1 MCFLHCCTFN
11 TNWIPFFSS
20 PYEVIVLDEIS
31 YDYMVVGYPG
41 NTYGWIM
48 ARSASMEAKIFEKIM
63 TSLEDDFGYDRDNF
77 KIIKHS
83 SKTKN

>member
-1 MCFLHCCTFN
+1 
-11 TNWIPFFSS
+11 
-20 PYEVIVLDEIS
+20 
-31 YDYMVVGYPG
+31 
-41 NTYGWIM
+41 M

>member
-1 MCFLHCCTFN
+1 
-11 TNWIPFFSS
+11 
-20 PYEVIVLDEIS
+20 
-31 YDYMVVGYPG
+31 MVVGYPG